1 MAGDG
6 EDGCEVGL
14 GDGEG
19 EFLGEAAF
27 VLEGLGEGLD
37 AEAGFEGVVEGG
49 RRKDEG

>member
-1 MAGDG
+1 MARGG

-37 AEAGFEGVVEGG
+37 AEAGFNRVMRTE
-49 RRKDEG
+49 D